1 MFRMLDTEVWVGLF
15 LLTAVLYG
23 IKWWQGSRKV
33 KVYRIS
39 PQSLERSKEVM
50 LKVLPLVEDDK
61 QSPLDSTRL
70 PYTKESVKSAAK
82 ILAYYYWKENRPE
95 ELSRVKHCFI
105 SLARFQSKT
114 EDEEHRTRR
123 VVTER
128 KRLQRELDYYLTHY
142 PFKAR
147 TVTVPAKK

>member
-1 MFRMLDTEVWVGLF
+1 MLDTEIWVGLF
-15 LLTAVLYG
+15 VLTAVLYG
-23 IKWWQGSRKV
+23 IKWWQGTRKV

-50 LKVLPLVEDDK
+50 LKVLPLVEDEK
-61 QSPLDSTRL
+61 QSPLDLNRL
-70 PYTKESVKSAAK
+70 PYSKESVKSAAK

-95 ELSRVKHCFI
+95 ELSRVKNCFI
-105 SLARFQSKT
+105 SLARFQAKL
-114 EDEEHRTRR
+114 EDEEHRMRKAA
-123 VVTER
+123 VEK

-147 TVTVPAKK
+147 KVTVPAQK